1 MAPAHAE
8 ARAERRTTDVIVEPE
23 GIAPSSLV
31 CRASILLLNYGP
43 VSGVV
48 GPEGVAPS
56 PLECETSILLLN
68 YSPVVRS
75 EGIAPSSLACRTST
89 LTVELRPRGPW
100 PRTCF
105 AVLGSVA
112 EGGGLEPPTPV
123 TARAVSGC
131 GPRPAGLLPWARA
144 CGRASGSA
152 SEGRGSRTPKAPHG
166 ASTVFETGAVATS
179 ACPSRC
185 EQGRGPPPGRPRSTV
200 HPPSTGPPHVPPL
213 DHAASGS
220 ASISP
225 VQYR

>member
-43 VSGVV
+43 ERGVV

-89 LTVELRPRGPW
+89 LTVELRPLVVHGPG
-100 PRTCF
+100 PATQ
-105 AVLGSVA
+105 VGSP
-112 EGGGLEPPTPV
+112 GL
-123 TARAVSGC
+123 R
-131 GPRPAGLLPWARA
+131 
-144 CGRASGSA
+144 CGR
-152 SEGRGSRTPKAPHG
+152 RGTRTPNACYG
-166 ASTVFETGAVATS
+166 A
-179 ACPSRC
+179 
-185 EQGRGPPPGRPRSTV
+185 RS
-200 HPPSTGPPHVPPL
+200 
-213 DHAASGS
+213 
-220 ASISP
+220 
-225 VQYR
+225 